1 MPSLFSPFSPFLLY
15 SWVRCCVVLLCGAGF
30 LGAGVCAGWCCGSV
44 REMAKVLVFH
54 FTEEGRLPK
63 LSDEERKEI
72 MNRFY
77 EVLKEY
83 PDVRFNGTYVVE
95 NGMGICDWEAPNAEV
110 VREIVEKALGKP
122 PVDPVIVVKRV
133 L

>member
-1 MPSLFSPFSPFLLY
+1 MGAVLCSAVVWC
-15 SWVRCCVVLLCGAGF
+15 WVLVL
-30 LGAGVCAGWCCGSV
+30 VRAGWWCGSV

-83 PDVRFNGTYVVE
+83 PDVRFNGTYVDE

-122 PVDPVIVVKRV
+122 PVDPVVVVKRV

>member
-1 MPSLFSPFSPFLLY
+1 MTVP
-15 SWVRCCVVLLCGAGF
+15 VRDSVGAG
-30 LGAGVCAGWCCGSV
+30 WWCGSV

-83 PDVRFNGTYVVE
+83 PDVKFNGTYVDE
-95 NGMGICDWEAPNAEV
+95 NGMGICDWEALM
-110 VREIVEKALGKP
+110 RKLCEKSL
-122 PVDPVIVVKRV
+122 KRHSENP
-133 L
+133 LLTLLLW

>member
-1 MPSLFSPFSPFLLY
+1 MGA
-15 SWVRCCVVLLCGAGF
+15 VLCGAVVWCWV
-30 LGAGVCAGWCCGSV
+30 LVLAWGWWCGSV

-83 PDVRFNGTYVVE
+83 PDVRFNGTYVDE

>member
-1 MPSLFSPFSPFLLY
+1 MPSLFSLFPLFAVRH
-15 SWVRCCVVLLCGAGF
+15 SWVRCCVVLLCGAGAGV
-30 LGAGVCAGWCCGSV
+30 GAGWWCGSV

-83 PDVRFNGTYVVE
+83 PDVRFNGTYVDE

>member
-1 MPSLFSPFSPFLLY
+1 M
-15 SWVRCCVVLLCGAGF
+15 WCCCVVL
-30 LGAGVCAGWCCGSV
+30 GAGVGAGWCWCGWWCGSV

-83 PDVRFNGTYVVE
+83 PD
-95 NGMGICDWEAPNAEV
+95 
-110 VREIVEKALGKP
+110 EIQRHLCG
-122 PVDPVIVVKRV
+122 
-133 L
+133 

>member
-1 MPSLFSPFSPFLLY
+1 M
-15 SWVRCCVVLLCGAGF
+15 
-30 LGAGVCAGWCCGSV
+30 

-83 PDVRFNGTYVVE
+83 PDVRFNGTYVDE

-110 VREIVEKALGKP
+110 VREIVKKALGKP

>member
-1 MPSLFSPFSPFLLY
+1 
-15 SWVRCCVVLLCGAGF
+15 
-30 LGAGVCAGWCCGSV
+30 
-44 REMAKVLVFH
+44 MAKVLVFH

-63 LSDEERKEI
+63 LSGEERREI

-77 EVLKEY
+77 EILKEY
-83 PDVRFNGTYVVE
+83 PDVKFNGTYVDE
-95 NGMGICDWEAPNAEV
+95 KGMGICDWEAPNA

-122 PVDPVIVVKRV
+122 PVDPVVVVKRV

>member
-1 MPSLFSPFSPFLLY
+1 MRGS
-15 SWVRCCVVLLCGAGF
+15 G
-30 LGAGVCAGWCCGSV
+30 CGSV

-63 LSDEERKEI
+63 LSDEERREI
-72 MNRFY
+72 INRFY

-83 PDVRFNGTYVVE
+83 PDVRFNGTYVDE

-122 PVDPVIVVKRV
+122 PVDPVVVVKSV